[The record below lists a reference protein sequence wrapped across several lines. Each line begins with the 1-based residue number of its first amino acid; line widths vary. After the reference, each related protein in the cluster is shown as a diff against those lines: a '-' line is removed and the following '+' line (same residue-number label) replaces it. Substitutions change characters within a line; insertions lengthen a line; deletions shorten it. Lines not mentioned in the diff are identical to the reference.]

1 MRSLGDDQIAR
12 SPLAAHCAA
21 WAAAM
26 SGNRQTA
33 RRWLPVIDAG
43 EHEGD
48 LPDGMRSLS
57 FSAALLRG
65 VYGFEGLQV
74 MRDSAAAA
82 AKLEDDPASPWYA
95 LAKAAL
101 GFSLYMCA
109 EPRAAT
115 GPLQEAAGSEAAL
128 PLTRIVALSTL
139 SLIAAETGM
148 LVEADEFAQAA
159 RVLARRDD
167 VRNTP
172 SASLV
177 SVAAGA
183 VYAAQGRLGEA
194 RSELEQALRSRRQIT
209 GGSPW
214 PTLKATLLLAQV
226 QLDAGD
232 RAAAVTLAAEARGM
246 LTALPDGAE
255 AQRAQLEA
263 LERQLASPRQPMPL
277 AEPLTEREVAVLRLL
292 GSPLSLR
299 EIGAELYVS
308 PNTVK
313 THTQAIYRKLGVS
326 ARHDAV
332 MQGNHLGI
340 R

>member
-1 MRSLGDDQIAR
+1 M
-12 SPLAAHCAA
+12 LA
-21 WAAAM
+21 
-26 SGNRQTA
+26 
-33 RRWLPVIDAG
+33 
-43 EHEGD
+43 
-48 LPDGMRSLS
+48 
-57 FSAALLRG
+57 
-65 VYGFEGLQV
+65 
-74 MRDSAAAA
+74 
-82 AKLEDDPASPWYA
+82 
-95 LAKAAL
+95 
-101 GFSLYMCA
+101 
-109 EPRAAT
+109 
-115 GPLQEAAGSEAAL
+115 
-128 PLTRIVALSTL
+128 
-139 SLIAAETGM
+139 
-148 LVEADEFAQAA
+148 EADEFAQEA
-159 RVLARRDD
+159 RVLALRDD
-167 VRNTP
+167 ARHTP
-172 SASLV
+172 SASLA

-232 RAAAVTLAAEARGM
+232 QAAAVTLAAEARGM
-246 LTALPDGAE
+246 LTALPDGAG

-332 MQGNHLGI
+332 MQGNQLGI
-340 R
+340 C